1 MPARNAD
8 LKMSQTTVTRKTQGI
23 VTLHHRITARSDAQV
38 KPHNTGRNQLGATY
52 AAVIVPPLVLFSIR
66 RRSLSDR

>member
-1 MPARNAD
+1 MRAGNAY
-8 LKMSQTTVTRKTQGI
+8 LRMSQSTVTRKAQGI

-38 KPHNTGRNQLGATY
+38 KPHKIGRNELGAAY
-52 AAVIVPPLVLFSIR
+52 AAVIVPPLVFFSIR